1 MYQRAAVSPNEYDG
15 NPFARLNLAELLL
28 PEVASFS
35 PFDATERCVSME
47 RKAAVLAALVYWD
60 GLDEH
65 LSEVSL
71 LRVSIVQ
78 YLNTAP
84 LVRGF
89 THGPLRGKYELS
101 FTVPSQCAEALRT
114 RAADVAIIPAIE
126 YQRIPD
132 LVILPNLGI
141 ASKRSVRSLL
151 LISRKPIELVRRVA
165 LDRSSRSTQA
175 LVRILCHAYCET
187 MPEFFE
193 AAPDLASMLA
203 RADAGLLIGDPA
215 LRLAIAYDAA
225 AARNVE
231 SVAKI
236 PASLAGLGE
245 EGSLFVYDVVE
256 LWREKMG
263 LPAVLAVWAARKDS
277 ATGELVKDFQDSLSY
292 GLSQLDAISTE
303 AAKDLALPGAEL
315 RRYLSENIDYQ
326 LDEENLRGLMQF
338 FHSAARLGLIES
350 VKDLVVAAEMG
361 GSIRGHEVLTARRK
375 A

>member
-1 MYQRAAVSPNEYDG
+1 M
-15 NPFARLNLAELLL
+15 
-28 PEVASFS
+28 
-35 PFDATERCVSME
+35 
-47 RKAAVLAALVYWD
+47 
-60 GLDEH
+60 
-65 LSEVSL
+65 
-71 LRVSIVQ
+71 
-78 YLNTAP
+78 
-84 LVRGF
+84 
-89 THGPLRGKYELS
+89 
-101 FTVPSQCAEALRT
+101 
-114 RAADVAIIPAIE
+114 
-126 YQRIPD
+126 
-132 LVILPNLGI
+132 
-141 ASKRSVRSLL
+141 KRSVRSLL

-175 LVRILCHAYCET
+175 LVRILCDAYCET

-225 AARNVE
+225 RNVE

-245 EGSLFVYDVVE
+245 EGSLFVYDVAE

-350 VKDLVVAAEMG
+350 VKELMVAAELG